1 MQKIGFREVVFRDC
15 DFILCI
21 RNSVGA
27 RRFAQDTSLISA
39 EIHRS
44 WFSTRLNN
52 VDEEPFWV
60 VTIENFD
67 IGYVRFDKK
76 SEKNFV
82 LSIAIAEEFRG
93 KNFGKAALLDSVNAF
108 HNRYPNVDINAV
120 IHSGNLASLRI
131 FLECGFV
138 EQDRVGDFIDFKL
151 RYEVRK

>member
-1 MQKIGFREVVFRDC
+1 MVFRDC
-15 DFILCI
+15 DFILYI
-21 RNSVGA
+21 RNSEGA

-52 VDEEPFWV
+52 VDAEPFWV
-60 VTIENFD
+60 VTLKNFD

-82 LSIAIAEEFRG
+82 ISIAIAEEFRG
-93 KNFGKAALLDSVNAF
+93 QKFGEAALLNSVKAF

-120 IHSGNLASLRI
+120 IHSRNLASLKI
-131 FLECGFV
+131 FLGCGFV
-138 EQDRVGDFIDFKL
+138 EQDRVGDFINFKL
-151 RYEVRK
+151 HYEARK